1 MTHSMVDSRRSEK
14 DCDCGCYFLILDAK
28 KLIKY
33 LINYYLVFFTNGIDN
48 S

>member
-14 DCDCGCYFLILDAK
+14 DCDCYFLILDAK

-33 LINYYLVFFTNGIDN
+33 LINYYLVFFTNEIDN